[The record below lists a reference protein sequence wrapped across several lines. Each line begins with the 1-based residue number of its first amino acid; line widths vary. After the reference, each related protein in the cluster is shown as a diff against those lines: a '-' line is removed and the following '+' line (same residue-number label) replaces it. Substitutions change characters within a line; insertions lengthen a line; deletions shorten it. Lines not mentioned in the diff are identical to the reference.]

1 MNIKPHMLTKE
12 ELRNI
17 KVPLSDDDYMLLSR
31 HYPLGVWVLGKE
43 FHNLYDAFLN
53 KRSVIFDQ
61 VFPGNKYSLYN
72 KTWYPPQTEKYKD
85 EAVNV
90 WLREDRERMKKMV
103 PKILSSQVP
112 LEDRYELEE
121 YVAGG
126 LKEYGI
132 QPDPPSWLEWPGDQE
147 WPPYWL
153 VKERLKEVELP
164 LSDEDYVW
172 IHDVV
177 LPVGIKLKCVSKELD
192 EEYDY
197 KMWIIYRQ
205 LFPED
210 TTERDVIPWFPPQT
224 EEFKDH
230 PINVRLRER
239 RSVNQKKRY
248 PQLPL

>member
-248 PQLPL
+248 PQ